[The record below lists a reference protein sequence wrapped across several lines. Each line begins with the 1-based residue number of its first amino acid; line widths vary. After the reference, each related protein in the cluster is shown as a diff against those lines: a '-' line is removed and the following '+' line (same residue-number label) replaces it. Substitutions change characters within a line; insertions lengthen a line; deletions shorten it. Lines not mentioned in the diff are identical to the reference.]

1 VVSLQDHV
9 LEYWS
14 EKGGTYV
21 ELILMTA
28 ALGELDR
35 LEAHFELV
43 HVLDLA
49 AEVVFRLQVDLTGR
63 SRGRLFGR
71 GSLVLLLL
79 ILFCLFI
86 FIFRVRRLV
95 DFLFLHVL
103 IHASV
108 DLRVLCPTIF
118 ILSIWHLLVFA
129 LFVNHI
135 GVWLAWRLFLT
146 LWRVHL

>member
-1 VVSLQDHV
+1 MVSLQDHV

-35 LEAHFELV
+35 LEAHFKLV

-63 SRGRLFGR
+63 PRGRLFGR
-71 GSLVLLLL
+71 GSLFFLL
-79 ILFCLFI
+79 ILFLLFI

-108 DLRVLCPTIF
+108 DLCILCPAIF
-118 ILSIWHLLVFA
+118 ILSIRHLLVFA

-135 GVWLAWRLFLT
+135 GVRLAWGLFLT
-146 LWRVHL
+146 LWCVHL